1 MIDVIIPLSVWFVYD
16 LLLIAN
22 IANWLLFLQIVS
34 GRPKQ
39 GTFVLHHLIGAAVEF
54 AGLLRGLKRYIGGVE
69 RVRMLCGVP
78 LSRGQKSDSGVL
90 PNSGRLILKAT
101 SQACKIFYFFFF
113 FYSFVQC
120 REKNVIL
127 HEKSRSER
135 EI

>member
-1 MIDVIIPLSVWFVYD
+1 MIDVIIPLSVWFVYN
-16 LLLIAN
+16 LLLIVN

-34 GRPKQ
+34 GRPKLE
-39 GTFVLHHLIGAAVEF
+39 TFVLHHLIGAAVEF

-90 PNSGRLILKAT
+90 PNSGRLIPRQYESTL
-101 SQACKIFYFFFF
+101 QDFLFFFFF

-120 REKNVIL
+120 REKC
-127 HEKSRSER
+127 HFTREKQE
-135 EI
+135 